1 MAAEPGGGGGPGP
14 VPAMAAAAS
23 LPAPSAAASSRL
35 PVREARGKRAA
46 AGPQPEAPEQ
56 KRPRPGPRAPRA
68 PSGRVPLRPL
78 SVPAAPGPGP
88 PRKAMTVA
96 AAPRA
101 GKKALEAAPVPAAP
115 PPVPG
120 VRRRAAWDLKGQ
132 VGDLRAALAG
142 LREKAQGLD
151 GENRQLREQLRD
163 LRDELRDRRA
173 REEEL
178 AGEVGSLGTE
188 LERCREES
196 GRWRR
201 EAEAEAG
208 ERRRQAAEL
217 EQRHRELRE
226 LREAARHR
234 DERLAATQAELEA
247 AAGSL
252 ARREAEAAELRALA
266 AAREERLRAQEERL
280 HALEMERRRLH
291 NLLQELKGNIRVF
304 CRVRPL
310 LAAEQEAQKGLEHL
324 RFPPD
329 DNKALVLCRT
339 EGSHT
344 GRERRGDVRY
354 DFSFDRVFPPDASQE
369 DVFEE
374 IALLVQ
380 SALDGY
386 PVCIFAYGQTGS
398 GKTYTM
404 EGPGGADPTTRGV
417 IPRAVRHL
425 FGGARELA
433 HKGWQYRFS
442 ASFLEIYN
450 EALRDLL
457 GGERGGGE
465 LEIRRVSSASDEL
478 HVPNLRCVPVASEE
492 EVLGLLQTAAA
503 NRSVA
508 RTALNDRSSRSHC
521 VFQLRIEGSN
531 ASRDLR
537 CASVLSL
544 VDLAGSERLDKSLA
558 SGKRL
563 RETQAINASLSA
575 LGLVIMAISNKEP
588 HVPYRNSKLT
598 YLLQNSLGGSAKML
612 MFVNIS
618 PLEENFAES
627 LNSLRFASK
636 VNECMVGTAHANRK

>member
-1 MAAEPGGGGGPGP
+1 MAAEPGGGGGGPGPGP

-56 KRPRPGPRAPRA
+56 VRPRSPAPRA

-78 SVPAAPGPGP
+78 SVPAAPGPG
-88 PRKAMTVA
+88 KAMTVA

-178 AGEVGSLGTE
+178 AGFWGHSTPIPLGVS
-188 LERCREES
+188 RK
-196 GRWRR
+196 
-201 EAEAEAG
+201 
-208 ERRRQAAEL
+208 
-217 EQRHRELRE
+217 
-226 LREAARHR
+226 
-234 DERLAATQAELEA
+234 AELEA

-339 EGSHT
+339 EGV
-344 GRERRGDVRY
+344 RGDFGG
-354 DFSFDRVFPPDASQE
+354 DPDPKSGLG
-369 DVFEE
+369 
-374 IALLVQ
+374 ALSVGL
-380 SALDGY
+380 
-386 PVCIFAYGQTGS
+386 
-398 GKTYTM
+398 
-404 EGPGGADPTTRGV
+404 GPGLAVSPPCPDTSPPRPH
-417 IPRAVRHL
+417 IPPPLLRFFFRAPHTPPP
-425 FGGARELA
+425 
-433 HKGWQYRFS
+433 QYRFS

-598 YLLQNSLGGSAKML
+598 YLLQNSLGGSAKMRC
-612 MFVNIS
+612 S
-618 PLEENFAES
+618 PCLDTPLFRDS
-627 LNSLRFASK
+627 P
-636 VNECMVGTAHANRK
+636 

>member
-1 MAAEPGGGGGPGP
+1 MAAEPGGGGGGPGPGP

-178 AGEVGSLGTE
+178 AGEVGFLVGFSPILGGFPPN
-188 LERCREES
+188 S
-196 GRWRR
+196 RWRFPSFWDR
-201 EAEAEAG
+201 PLFLG
-208 ERRRQAAEL
+208 GLFPEL
-217 EQRHRELRE
+217 LGSFPQFFGPCPP
-226 LREAARHR
+226 
-234 DERLAATQAELEA
+234 QAELEA

-339 EGSHT
+339 EGAERWGFWGLFQGGLGPFGVSLGVWELLRFFFRAPHT
-344 GRERRGDVRY
+344 
-354 DFSFDRVFPPDASQE
+354 PP
-369 DVFEE
+369 
-374 IALLVQ
+374 
-380 SALDGY
+380 
-386 PVCIFAYGQTGS
+386 P
-398 GKTYTM
+398 
-404 EGPGGADPTTRGV
+404 
-417 IPRAVRHL
+417 
-425 FGGARELA
+425 
-433 HKGWQYRFS
+433 QYRFS

-598 YLLQNSLGGSAKML
+598 YLLQNSLGGSAKM
-612 MFVNIS
+612 
-618 PLEENFAES
+618 
-627 LNSLRFASK
+627 
-636 VNECMVGTAHANRK
+636 